1 MTELPNILV
10 DAIQPAL
17 VAAAGQREFVLWG
30 LVAAGVIVLIQ
41 AFLACWTILRLRE
54 LGHMRERMSR
64 LADGLALL
72 TDTTETGF
80 TTISRQI
87 DSIAR
92 RPAPAPVPVPAPRSS
107 SRSTVARRVVSAAK
121 QGSAVASIA
130 GAEEL
135 SESEVRLHLAL
146 AQVKER
152 KERACPEATTSR

>member
-1 MTELPNILV
+1 VTELPNTLV

-87 DSIAR
+87 DSRSGAR
-92 RPAPAPVPVPAPRSS
+92 AGAGA
-107 SRSTVARRVVSAAK
+107 AIVVSLDRR
-121 QGSAVASIA
+121 QA
-130 GAEEL
+130 G
-135 SESEVRLHLAL
+135 RL
-146 AQVKER
+146 R
-152 KERACPEATTSR
+152 GEAGQRRREHRGRGGAF